1 MNNEEATN
9 AAIDPDGWLLT
20 GDVGYFN
27 TDGELFVVDRKK
39 MLIKYKAH
47 QVPPSLLEE
56 FVKKQ
61 FDVQDIVVVGV
72 PSEDDIGQLPA
83 AVVVLPPNST
93 ITEAN
98 ITKAIEGRYLYSFEF
113 I

>member
-1 MNNEEATN
+1 MKNEEATN
-9 AAIDPDGWLLT
+9 ETIDADGWLHT

-56 FVKKQ
+56 FVRKQ

-72 PSEDDIGQLPA
+72 PAEDDIGQLPA
-83 AVVVLPPNST
+83 AVVVLPPKSS
-93 ITEAN
+93 ITEDN
-98 ITKAIEGRYLYSFEF
+98 IIKAIEGRYS
-113 I
+113 